1 MKKILVID
9 DEADIREVLST
20 SLELTTDWRVEAA
33 ASGKEGVLKAI
44 DYQPDAIVLDFMM
57 PEMDGPTTAR
67 LLSAQ
72 PETSSIPVVL
82 LTAKPQMSDR
92 EQLMKNSGIKAI
104 LAKPFD
110 PLAIGDEIKA
120 ALGWN

>member
-20 SLELTTDWRVEAA
+20 SLELTTDWKIEVAS
-33 ASGKEGVLKAI
+33 SGKEGIVKAI
-44 DYQPDAIVLDFMM
+44 DSKPDAIVLDFMM

-72 PETSSIPVVL
+72 PETASIPVVL

-92 EQLMKNSGIKAI
+92 EQLMKNNGIKAI

-110 PLAIGDEIKA
+110 PLTIGDEIKA
-120 ALGWN
+120 ALGWS